1 MKLISIGRGLGLPCS
16 RLLCALFLLLTL
28 GQILPLS
35 ARAREQRSENFKLI
49 HSDKMFLSR
58 FREEQII
65 ELVGKVHFFYGST
78 EFKSDRAIIFDQ
90 QKIARLNGNVR
101 ILADTLALAADSV
114 AYYRIPEL
122 LNLGGNVY
130 ITETKPGGSFRSFN
144 SQFGTYDKL
153 EDKLTV
159 WKDVRSYDQEEEAH
173 AECGYAFWDRKAGY
187 AYMIENPVI
196 QAGKEDT
203 LRISSEKME
212 FFDNERKL
220 IATFN
225 VQTQSTDYTVNSD
238 FLIYFLK
245 EDKAVFTS
253 KPTFKSEFATATAEE
268 FYMYLEERKIT
279 SAELVDSCKVY
290 FTEES
295 GTDQTNWVEAEI
307 IRLDF
312 ADDTIRSFI
321 AEGKVSY
328 YYLQEKRD
336 KRDYFENSA
345 TGDYLEAKFND
356 DNKLDIMEMKK
367 GIKGKYKFHNNS

>member
-1 MKLISIGRGLGLPCS
+1 MY
-16 RLLCALFLLLTL
+16 
-28 GQILPLS
+28 
-35 ARAREQRSENFKLI
+35 
-49 HSDKMFLSR
+49 LSR

-65 ELVGKVHFFYGST
+65 EMVGKVHFFYGST
-78 EFKSDRAIIFDQ
+78 EFKSDKAIIFDQ

-101 ILADTLALAADSV
+101 ILSDTLALAADSV

-130 ITETKPGGSFRSFN
+130 ITETKPSGSFRSFN

-196 QAGKEDT
+196 HTGKEDT

-212 FFDNERKL
+212 FFDKERKL

-225 VQTQSTDYTVNSD
+225 VQTQSPDYSVNSD

-245 EDKAVFTS
+245 EDKAVFTG
-253 KPTFKSEFATATAEE
+253 KPSFQSEFATATAEE
-268 FYMYLEERKIT
+268 FYMYLEDRKIS
-279 SAELVDSCKVY
+279 SAELVDSCRVF

-295 GTDQTNWVEAEI
+295 GKDQTNWVEAEI

-312 ADDTIRSFI
+312 ADDNIRSFI

-336 KRDYFENSA
+336 KRDYFENAA
-345 TGDYLEAKFND
+345 TGDFLEAKFND